1 LYLTVLNLVMIK
13 VQKSN
18 QEVNPFGG
26 LNFISKSIKE
36 SMISDIIDNQLG
48 SRGSRATYSYSDIF
62 TALFMVFY
70 AGGDRMEDIDENLK
84 DKFNDVDDLLVPS
97 PDTIG
102 KGLIE
107 LTTEK
112 EIHVNSEVVHEYN
125 DNPELN
131 KLLLKIQKELR
142 LIESDNGY
150 ILDFDHQFIPTD
162 KYDSKTSYKKKN
174 GYFPGI
180 ASINDLPVYIENR
193 NGNSNVKYLQH
204 ETILKIFKAL
214 EEEGIKI
221 DKFRA
226 DAGSYIEKVIKLAE
240 EYANTFYIRASKS
253 DYMREEIMSIDKW
266 ELVEINNIIVE
277 VASVDYSPFK
287 GAKTYRLVIQRT
299 INNEEEKQGNLFTN
313 DARTYRAI
321 ITDDKDMSE
330 KQVIEFYN
338 ARGTSEKIFDVM
350 NNDFGWSKLPFSFM
364 NQNTVFLI
372 VMAIGRTIY
381 QWLLNGISKVFKSLS
396 PKSRL
401 KKFIFKFVIV
411 ATKWIK
417 KGRGKK
423 KLIIY
428 DKRPYEQL
436 VRLE

>member
-1 LYLTVLNLVMIK
+1 MIK

-26 LNFISKSIKE
+26 LNFISQGIKE
-36 SMISDIIDNQLG
+36 SDISDIIDNELG
-48 SRGSRATYSYSDIF
+48 SRSSRATYSYSDIF

-84 DKFNDVDDLLVPS
+84 DKFNDVDGLLVPS

-102 KGLIE
+102 RGLIE
-107 LTTEK
+107 LATEK
-112 EIHVNSEVVHEYN
+112 EIHVNSEVIHEYN

-131 KLLLKIQKELR
+131 KLLLKIQKELK
-142 LIESDNGY
+142 LIDTDNEY
-150 ILDFDHQFIPTD
+150 ILDFDHQFIPTG
-162 KYDSKTSYKKKN
+162 KYDSKRSYKKKD

-204 ETILKIFKAL
+204 ETIFKIFKAL
-214 EEEGIKI
+214 EKESIKV

-226 DAGSYIEKVIKLAE
+226 DAGSYIEKVIELAE

-253 DYMREEIMSIDKW
+253 DYMREEIMSIEKW
-266 ELVEINNIIVE
+266 ELVEINNINVE

-287 GAKTYRLVIQRT
+287 GVKTYRLVIQRT
-299 INNEEEKQGNLFTN
+299 VNNEGKQGNLFTN

-321 ITDDKDMSE
+321 ITNDKDMSE
-330 KQVIEFYN
+330 KEVIEFYN
-338 ARGTSEKIFDVM
+338 GRGTSEKIFDVM

-372 VMAIGRTIY
+372 VMAIGRAIY

-401 KKFIFKFVIV
+401 KKFIFKFVTV
-411 ATKWIK
+411 AAKWIK

-423 KLIIY
+423 ELIIY
-428 DKRPYEQL
+428 DKRPYEKL
-436 VRLE
+436 VIRI

>member
-1 LYLTVLNLVMIK
+1 MIK

-18 QEVNPFGG
+18 QKVNPFGG
-26 LNFISKSIKE
+26 LNFISKSLKE
-36 SMISDIIDNQLG
+36 SSILDVIDNQLG
-48 SRGSRATYSYSDIF
+48 SRGNRATYSYSDIF

-84 DKFNDVDDLLVPS
+84 DKFNEVDDLSVPS

-102 KGLIE
+102 RGLIE
-107 LTTEK
+107 LATEK

-131 KLLLKIQKELR
+131 KLLLKIQKELK
-142 LIESDNGY
+142 LIDTDNEY
-150 ILDFDHQFIPTD
+150 VLDFDHQFIPTG
-162 KYDSKTSYKKKN
+162 KYDSKKSYKKKD

-193 NGNSNVKYLQH
+193 NGNSNVKYLQY
-204 ETILKIFKAL
+204 ETILKIFEAL
-214 EEEGIKI
+214 EKEGIKI

-226 DAGSYIEKVIKLAE
+226 DAGSYIEKVVELAE

-266 ELVEINNIIVE
+266 ELVEINNIKVE
-277 VASVDYSPFK
+277 LASVDYSPFK

-299 INNEEEKQGNLFTN
+299 VNNDEKQGNLFTN

-321 ITDDKDMSE
+321 ITNDKDKSE
-330 KQVIEFYN
+330 KEVVEFYN

-396 PKSRL
+396 TKSRL

-423 KLIIY
+423 ELIIY

-436 VRLE
+436 VSLV

>member
-1 LYLTVLNLVMIK
+1 MIK

-18 QEVNPFGG
+18 QEINPFGG
-26 LNFISKSIKE
+26 LNFISESIKE
-36 SMISDIIDNQLG
+36 SCIPNIIDNQLG
-48 SRGSRATYSYSDIF
+48 SRGNRATYSYSDIF

-70 AGGDRMEDIDENLK
+70 AGGDRMEDIDANLK
-84 DKFNDVDDLLVPS
+84 EKFNNIEGLLVPS

-102 KGLIE
+102 NGLIE
-107 LTTEK
+107 LSTEK
-112 EIHVNSEVVHEYN
+112 EIHVNSDIIHEYN

-131 KLLLKIQKELR
+131 KLLLQIQKELK
-142 LIESDNGY
+142 LIDKTDNGY
-150 ILDFDHQFIPTD
+150 ILDFDHQFIPTG
-162 KYDSKTSYKKKN
+162 KCDSKRSYKKKD

-214 EEEGIKI
+214 ENEGIKV

-226 DAGSYIEKVIKLAE
+226 DAGSYIEKVIELTE

-253 DYMREEIMSIDKW
+253 NYMREEIMSVEKW
-266 ELVEINNIIVE
+266 ELVEINNINVE

-299 INNEEEKQGNLFTN
+299 INNEDKQGNLFTN

-321 ITDDKDMSE
+321 ITNDKDMSE
-330 KQVIEFYN
+330 KDIIEFYN

-381 QWLLNGISKVFKSLS
+381 QWLLNGISKVFKTLS
-396 PKSRL
+396 TKSRL

-423 KLIIY
+423 ELIIY

-436 VRLE
+436 VGAI

>member
-1 LYLTVLNLVMIK
+1 LYLTALNLTMIK

-18 QEVNPFGG
+18 QEINPFGG
-26 LNFISKSIKE
+26 LNFISESIKE
-36 SMISDIIDNQLG
+36 SCIPNMIDNQLG
-48 SRGSRATYSYSDIF
+48 SRGNRATYSYSDIF
-62 TALFMVFY
+62 TSLFMVFY

-84 DKFNDVDDLLVPS
+84 DKFDDVEGLLVPS

-102 KGLIE
+102 RGLIE
-107 LTTEK
+107 LSTEK
-112 EIHVNSEVVHEYN
+112 DIHVNSEVVHEYN

-131 KLLLKIQKELR
+131 VLLLKIQKELK
-142 LIESDNGY
+142 LIDTNTGY
-150 ILDFDHQFIPTD
+150 ILDFDHQFIPTG
-162 KYDSKTSYKKKN
+162 KYDSKTSYKKKD

-180 ASINDLPVYIENR
+180 ASINELPVYIENR

-214 EEEGIKI
+214 EKESIKV

-240 EYANTFYIRASKS
+240 KHANTFYIRASKS

-266 ELVEINNIIVE
+266 ELVEINNINVE

-287 GAKTYRLVIQRT
+287 GDTTYRLVIQRT
-299 INNEEEKQGNLFTN
+299 TNNEEKQGNLFTN

-321 ITDDKDMSE
+321 ITNDKDMSE
-330 KQVIEFYN
+330 KDIIEFYN

-396 PKSRL
+396 TKSRL

-423 KLIIY
+423 ELIIY

-436 VRLE
+436 IGLV

>member
-1 LYLTVLNLVMIK
+1 LYLTALNLTMIK

-18 QEVNPFGG
+18 QEINPFGG
-26 LNFISKSIKE
+26 LNFISESIKE
-36 SMISDIIDNQLG
+36 SCIPNMIDNQLG
-48 SRGSRATYSYSDIF
+48 SRGNRATYSYSDIF
-62 TALFMVFY
+62 TSLFMVFY

-84 DKFNDVDDLLVPS
+84 DKFNDVEGLLVPS

-102 KGLIE
+102 RGLIE
-107 LTTEK
+107 LSTEK
-112 EIHVNSEVVHEYN
+112 DIHVNSEVVHEYN

-131 KLLLKIQKELR
+131 VLLLKIQKELK
-142 LIESDNGY
+142 LIDTNTGY
-150 ILDFDHQFIPTD
+150 KLDFDHQFIPTG
-162 KYDSKTSYKKKN
+162 KYDSKTSYKKKD

-180 ASINDLPVYIENR
+180 ASINELPVYIENR

-214 EEEGIKI
+214 EKESIKV

-240 EYANTFYIRASKS
+240 KHANTFYIRASKS

-266 ELVEINNIIVE
+266 ELVEINNINVE

-287 GAKTYRLVIQRT
+287 GDTTYRLVIQRT
-299 INNEEEKQGNLFTN
+299 TNNEEKQGNLFTN

-321 ITDDKDMSE
+321 ITNDKDMSE
-330 KQVIEFYN
+330 KDIIEFYN

-396 PKSRL
+396 TKSRL

-423 KLIIY
+423 ELIIY
-428 DKRPYEQL
+428 DKRPYEKL
-436 VRLE
+436 ISLT